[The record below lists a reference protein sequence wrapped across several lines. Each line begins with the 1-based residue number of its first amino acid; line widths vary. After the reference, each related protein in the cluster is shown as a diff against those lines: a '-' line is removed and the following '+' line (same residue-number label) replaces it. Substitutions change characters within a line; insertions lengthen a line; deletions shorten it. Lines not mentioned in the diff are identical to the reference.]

1 MSCRRDICILIKSFV
16 RTFSNLGEFN
26 KLSLQRFMKNI
37 TQNQTDQFVR
47 TAFFFYKIS
56 APLTGLAIVFVIYE

>member
-1 MSCRRDICILIKSFV
+1 
-16 RTFSNLGEFN
+16 
-26 KLSLQRFMKNI
+26 MKNK

-56 APLTGLAIVFVIYE
+56 ATLTGLAIVFVIYE